1 MNKKLLCYIIMAI
14 KKERKKFITAL
25 NEKQINEIILETLV
39 YIIEEYNYDNVN
51 NEHELTKQQWDLL
64 VKEQELNC
72 ITSILEQLD
81 KKRLF
86 KEDRLEVLEVYYKI
100 SEYLEPS

>member
-1 MNKKLLCYIIMAI
+1 MAI
-14 KKERKKFITAL
+14 KKERKKFITPV

-39 YIIEEYNYDNVN
+39 YIIEEYEYDNVD
-51 NEHELTKQQWDLL
+51 EQLTKAQWDLL
-64 VKEQELNC
+64 VKDQELNC
-72 ITSILEQLD
+72 ITAILEQLD

-100 SEYLEPS
+100 SGYLEPTNNFLETT

>member
-1 MNKKLLCYIIMAI
+1 MAI